1 MTAID
6 NPKIGSSTAVAT
18 TAMIT
23 PTDRGTRRTPIRP
36 FRCRAHRDTVPV
48 ALRPGLVR
56 RYPKLAGIALQPFEQ
71 RHKFLRQLSLTL
83 GATEIA
89 PVVCAGGIPMP
100 ARP

>member
-36 FRCRAHRDTVPV
+36 FRCRAHRDMVPV
-48 ALRPGLVR
+48 ALSPGYSDAIR
-56 RYPKLAGIALQPFEQ
+56 SWPE
-71 RHKFLRQLSLTL
+71 LRSNPLNNSINSS
-83 GATEIA
+83 GSF
-89 PVVCAGGIPMP
+89 
-100 ARP
+100 R